1 MAQFIYRLQLLLEQR
16 EERRK
21 EAERELLRQEKELET
36 QSAALQSLQ
45 QKVDQLVGRRR
56 QLQREVTKTGD
67 AGVLSAKDVQQRFE
81 ETQVVGLLIDDAKN
95 AALTQR
101 SLIEQCAARVQ
112 EAKKNLQEATREV
125 EVLQKHRAKQE
136 ERFQRELQAQEELVL
151 DEIGNVLH
159 TTRRQQL

>member
-21 EAERELLRQEKELET
+21 EAERELLRQEKELEA
-36 QSAALQSLQ
+36 QSAALQTLQ
-45 QKVDQLVGRRR
+45 QKVEQLVARRR

-67 AGVLSAKDVQQRFE
+67 AGVLSAKDIQQRFE

-95 AALTQR
+95 DVLAQR
-101 SLIEQCAARVQ
+101 SLIEQCEARVQ

-136 ERFQRELQAQEELVL
+136 ERFQREQQAQEELVL